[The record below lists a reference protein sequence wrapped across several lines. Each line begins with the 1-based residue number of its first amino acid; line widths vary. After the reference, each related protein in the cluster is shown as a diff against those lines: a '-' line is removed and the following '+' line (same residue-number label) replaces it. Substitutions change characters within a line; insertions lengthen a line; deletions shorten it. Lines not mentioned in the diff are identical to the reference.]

1 MNSNMRDND
10 FHDIYGDS
18 KGIFSACTK
27 VTLGVIRTSTEVH
40 ILVHYTSTAYML
52 LIVSLP

>member
-1 MNSNMRDND
+1 MRDNY

-18 KGIFSACTK
+18 KGIFSGSTDK
-27 VTLGVIRTSTEVH
+27 GLGVIRTSTEAY
-40 ILVHYTSTAYML
+40 ILVHYTRTVHMS

>member
-1 MNSNMRDND
+1 MRDND

-18 KGIFSACTK
+18 KGIFSGCTEIA
-27 VTLGVIRTSTEVH
+27 LGVIRTSTEAH
-40 ILVHYTSTAYML
+40 ILVHYTSTAHMS